1 MPAQRPA
8 PRSKSRNDGTQPTAQ
23 RSSAQAMV
31 GTKRQMEESDRQRN
45 ALENQGAQ
53 GRAGNEQWTREKL
66 LRENDD
72 DETATRH

>member
-1 MPAQRPA
+1 MPTQRSA

-23 RSSAQAMV
+23 QASAQAMS
-31 GTKRQMEESDRQRN
+31 GRKRQMDDADRQRN

-53 GRAGNEQWTREKL
+53 GREGNAQWTREQL

>member
-1 MPAQRPA
+1 MPTQRSA

-23 RSSAQAMV
+23 QASAQAMT
-31 GTKRQMEESDRQRN
+31 GTKRQMEDADRQRN

-53 GRAGNEQWTREKL
+53 GRRTPDPYSREQL

-72 DETATRH
+72 DDSATRH

>member
-1 MPAQRPA
+1 MPNQRPA
-8 PRSKSRNDGTQPTAQ
+8 PRSKSRNDGTQPTTQ
-23 RSSAQAMV
+23 QSSAQAMA
-31 GTKRQMEESDRQRN
+31 GTKRQVEESDRQRN

-53 GRAGNEQWTREKL
+53 GRNGGETWTREKL

>member
-1 MPAQRPA
+1 MPTQRPA
-8 PRSKSRNDGTQPTAQ
+8 PRSKSRNDGTQTTAQ
-23 RSSAQAMV
+23 RSAAQALT

-53 GRAGNEQWTREKL
+53 GRSGGEQWTREKL

>member
-1 MPAQRPA
+1 MPTQRPA

-23 RSSAQAMV
+23 QSAAQAMAA
-31 GTKRQMEESDRQRN
+31 TKRQMEETDRQRN
-45 ALENQGAQ
+45 ALENQGTQ
-53 GRAGNEQWTREKL
+53 GRNGGEVWTREKL

>member
-1 MPAQRPA
+1 MPT
-8 PRSKSRNDGTQPTAQ
+8 PRSKSRNDCTQPTAQ
-23 RSSAQAMV
+23 QTAAQTIAA
-31 GTKRQMEESDRQRN
+31 TKRQLEETDRQRN

-53 GRAGNEQWTREKL
+53 GRATGNEWTREKL